1 MARRSKSS
9 KSSENE
15 EKSEENASE
24 SETPDAAASES
35 TPDEP
40 VLIEAEAVEVEVN
53 AEAPEA
59 NPEETS
65 AAVVPTEAAPSDRR
79 PGFVPLVLGGLVA
92 GGIGFA
98 AGLLAPWVFVD
109 SDADDA
115 LRTSISENGERLDA
129 LSSEISEVQGALPPP
144 VDLSG
149 IESTLSQIE
158 RRISDSDAR
167 ISALDSE
174 ISNLSDLKE
183 QLASFNERLTTLEI
197 DEGNSSSAQAAL
209 AEQQLEA
216 FRQDLAKM
224 ISEAEARV
232 AEARAKASET
242 ELAAA
247 AAAETAE
254 RQADLAELRAAI
266 DSGTPFVETLA
277 KFDGAPDALS
287 NVASDG
293 VPTLVSLQRSFP
305 DVAREALATAQRI
318 PDDASAGER
327 LSAFLKRQ
335 TNARSLEPRQGS
347 DADAVL
353 SRAEASLSEGK
364 LDQALDELSTLPDNA
379 QSSMSA
385 WLSKAETRATALRAV
400 EDLTANMN

>member
-1 MARRSKSS
+1 M
-9 KSSENE
+9 
-15 EKSEENASE
+15 
-24 SETPDAAASES
+24 
-35 TPDEP
+35 
-40 VLIEAEAVEVEVN
+40 
-53 AEAPEA
+53 
-59 NPEETS
+59 
-65 AAVVPTEAAPSDRR
+65 
-79 PGFVPLVLGGLVA
+79 
-92 GGIGFA
+92 
-98 AGLLAPWVFVD
+98 
-109 SDADDA
+109 
-115 LRTSISENGERLDA
+115 
-129 LSSEISEVQGALPPP
+129 PPP

-183 QLASFNERLTTLEI
+183 QIASFNERLTTLEI

-209 AEQQLEA
+209 AEQQLDA

-232 AEARAKASET
+232 AEARAKVSET